1 MEEITLEMYTIFS
14 LVIGLVIGGAVV
26 YTFFHL
32 GFSKVREELKRAEQ
46 DAKQKEELLFAEAEK
61 NGENRK
67 RELLLQAKEEIHK
80 AKQTLESD
88 LKEKRS
94 ELLKEKQRLSIK
106 EEMMEK
112 RLLEHEQKENVLMER
127 ILELKEKEKM
137 VEQLEKDRLRAL
149 EETAQ
154 LSLEE
159 ARHQVLSKAEM
170 AARQEM
176 ATMLR
181 RYEEETKSNAEAM
194 AAEIISTAIQRYSAD
209 YVTENT
215 VTVVSLPNDEMKG
228 RIIGREGRNIRAIE
242 MITGVDLIID
252 DTPEAVILSCFD
264 PIRREIARG
273 AIEKLVLDGRIHP
286 ARIEEMVDKARKEV
300 ANVMKQEGEKAVL
313 DLGLGQMHPE
323 MIKLL
328 GRMHFRTSY
337 GQNALKHSIEVAWLT
352 GMMAYELGLDPIVAR
367 RAGLL
372 HDLGKAVDFEVEGT
386 HVEIGAELARKYG
399 ESEVVVNAIA
409 SHHGDFEADNPI
421 SVLVAAADAIS
432 AARPGARRENIETY
446 IKRLQQ
452 LEEIA
457 MSFDGVEKCYA
468 VKAGREIRVMVQPE
482 KVNDDQM
489 ILTAKEICKR
499 IENELKY
506 PGTIKINLIRETKH
520 VEVAK

>member
-1 MEEITLEMYTIFS
+1 MEIYIILA
-14 LVIGLVIGGAVV
+14 LVIGLLLGGGVV
-26 YTFFHL
+26 YVFYRL

-46 DAKQKEELLFAEAEK
+46 EAKQKEELLFAEAEK

-80 AKQTLESD
+80 AKQNLETD

-94 ELLKEKQRLSIK
+94 ELLKEKQRLSGK

-112 RLLEHEQKENVLMER
+112 RLLEQEQREQAFIEKTLQLKDKER
-127 ILELKEKEKM
+127 A
-137 VEQLEKDRLRAL
+137 VEQLEQDRLKAL
-149 EETAQ
+149 EETAK

-159 ARHQVLSKAEM
+159 ARTQVLQRAE
-170 AARQEM
+170 ASARQEM
-176 ATMLR
+176 ANMLR
-181 RYEEETKSNAEAM
+181 RYEEETRANAETL
-194 AAEIISTAIQRYSAD
+194 AAEILSSAIQRYSAD

-286 ARIEEMVDKARKEV
+286 SRIEEMVDKARKEV
-300 ANVMKQEGEKAVL
+300 ANVMKQEGEKAVIE
-313 DLGLGQMHPE
+313 LGLGQMHPE

-352 GMMAYELGLDPIVAR
+352 GMMATELGLDPILAR

-399 ESEVVVNAIA
+399 EPEVVVNAIA

-421 SVLVAAADAIS
+421 SILVAAADAIS

-457 MSFDGVEKCYA
+457 LSFEGVEKCYA

-482 KVNDDQM
+482 KINDAQM

-506 PGTIKINLIRETKH
+506 PGTIKVNLIRETKH